1 MSGTKISTMQSLS
14 KKGRSKI
21 TIIIPSYNEGPTLMT
36 LVTKVLNLKLPVEK
50 EVIIIDDGSTDQ
62 TQEILSRISKSPKIK
77 ILIHKKNLG
86 KGAAIKSGLK
96 AAGGNLI
103 LIQDADLEYNPND
116 IKKLIEPFKADS
128 VEVVYGSRILGNNPT
143 SHWTFSLGGKLL
155 TILTNILFG
164 TNITDEATGYKVFR
178 RDVLDKIDLKSKGF
192 EFCPEVTA
200 KVAKR
205 NIKIVEVPISYNPRP
220 VSEKKIKW
228 IDGVIAIYYL
238 IKYRFSD

>member
-1 MSGTKISTMQSLS
+1 MQSLS